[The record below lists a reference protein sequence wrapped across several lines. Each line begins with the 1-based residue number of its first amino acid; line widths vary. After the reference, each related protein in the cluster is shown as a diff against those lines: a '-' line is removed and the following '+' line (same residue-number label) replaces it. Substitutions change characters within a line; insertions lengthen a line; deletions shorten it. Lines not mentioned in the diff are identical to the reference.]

1 MHALSRLAGHRAAK
15 LVARIA
21 YRPRPQ
27 EDTISRMSYE
37 LFLTVDLE
45 DFRRIRCNELGLRP
59 RSGSYYVEK
68 GVDRILTAAERAQK
82 GTHLTFFTTA
92 QIARD
97 QGDLVRRIVKAGH
110 EIACHSFDH
119 ECVSSVVPE
128 RFRLLLRRAT
138 RILEDLSGHRV
149 IGYRAPS
156 FRLPADPQWFYEIL
170 ADEGYVYSSSACLS
184 ARRLSEA
191 PYNSVLVSGG
201 RILEFPTYTA
211 YQWSPWPVR
220 TIGGTFFRLL
230 PLTMIEAL
238 LVRAMQAGY
247 APMVW
252 LHPSDVVSDFRP
264 VSWDEA
270 RRSDL
275 RQVVQ
280 WPVDQFIF
288 ERGTRGAADKLG
300 SLLSRWKLR
309 GSLAAIALTA
319 LSESPGLARRLR
331 QNERV

>member
-1 MHALSRLAGHRAAK
+1 MG
-15 LVARIA
+15 
-21 YRPRPQ
+21 
-27 EDTISRMSYE
+27 YE

-45 DFRRIRCNELGLRP
+45 DYRRIKCQQLGLRP

-68 GVDRILTAAERAQK
+68 GVERILSAVERTQR
-82 GTHLTFFTTA
+82 GTHVTFFTTA

-119 ECVSSVVPE
+119 ELVTGMVPE

-138 RILEDLSGHRV
+138 RVLEDYSGHRI
-149 IGYRAPS
+149 IGFRAPS
-156 FRLPADPQWFYEIL
+156 FRIPSDPQWFYEVL
-170 ADEGYVYSSSACLS
+170 ADEGYLYSSSACLS
-184 ARRLSEA
+184 NRRLSDA
-191 PYNSVLVSGG
+191 PYDTVLVSGG

-230 PLTMIEAL
+230 PVGMIEMLLLRAL
-238 LVRAMQAGY
+238 QAGY

-264 VSWDEA
+264 VSWDDA
-270 RRSDL
+270 RRHDL

-280 WPVDQFIF
+280 WPVDQFLF
-288 ERGTRGAADKLG
+288 ERGTRNAADKLEA
-300 SLLSRWKLR
+300 LLSRWQLR
-309 GSLAAIALTA
+309 GSLASVALTA
-319 LSESPGLARRLR
+319 LSESPGMARRLR
-331 QNERV
+331 QNERA